1 MPIYQFV
8 CKSCTTPFTEL
19 LFGSERPTCP
29 SCQGHSA
36 EKQFSTFA
44 APKSSGGAAG
54 AGPARFPGGD
64 GDFSSGAC
72 GTCGDPRGPGSCS
85 S

>member
-8 CKSCTTPFTEL
+8 CKSCETPFTEL
-19 LFGSERPTCP
+19 LFGAEQPTCP

-44 APKSSGGAAG
+44 SPKASGSSPGSSPFAGSDGAFAS
-54 AGPARFPGGD
+54 GP
-64 GDFSSGAC
+64 C
-72 GTCGDPRGPGSCS
+72 GSCGDPRGPGSCAT
-85 S
+85 